1 MLKIFPNKT
10 AKQINVTVTDTT
22 KDPSLLSD
30 AELKAI
36 LADFLKIGVES
47 VGTVKIL
54 SRKSLEA
61 SLETYTI
68 EFVLKNNLK
77 TATAQV
83 LTPPKIFVFQ
93 ISSKVA
99 QSTSS
104 LMNSFANSMETLFNS
119 GMDMLRNKQDTN
131 NSLNARSQEILRNI
145 HSSINEAQVPSNLA
159 QASSQ
164 ALRSATFDNLFS
176 KTPQIV
182 PLRFIEK
189 EETTLNVES
198 LNLSSSVKASP
209 EAIDLLDKKLSF
221 PSIYGKGVV
230 TVVG

>member
-1 MLKIFPNKT
+1 MLQIFPNKT
-10 AKQINVTVTDTT
+10 ANLTNLTATDIT

-54 SRKSLEA
+54 SRKSLEG
-61 SLETYTI
+61 SLETYSV
-68 EFVLKNNLK
+68 EYVLKQNQNLK

-99 QSTSS
+99 QSTTS
-104 LMNSFANSMETLFNS
+104 LMNSLVNSMENLKNS
-119 GMDMLRNKQDTN
+119 GISMLKSKQESSN
-131 NSLNARSQEILRNI
+131 LLNARSQEILKSI
-145 HSSINEAQVPSNLA
+145 HNSISDAQIPSNLA

-164 ALRSATFDNLFS
+164 ALRSASFDNLFS

-182 PLRFIEK
+182 PLRFIE
-189 EETTLNVES
+189 N
-198 LNLSSSVKASP
+198 
-209 EAIDLLDKKLSF
+209 
-221 PSIYGKGVV
+221 
-230 TVVG
+230 